1 MLTAFLRE
9 LLCKADINRGVL
21 NDVPL
26 DTLSALANLHIVDE
40 QCLDSNR
47 VIVRG
52 TTAGTASTH
61 VDGVKLTTAGIQLAC
76 SIQGVDK
83 VRLP

>member
-1 MLTAFLRE
+1 MLTALLRK

-26 DTLSALANLHIVDE
+26 DTLGALANLHIVDE
-40 QCLDSNR
+40 QWLNSDPA
-47 VIVRG
+47 IARG
-52 TTAGTASTH
+52 TAAGAASAH